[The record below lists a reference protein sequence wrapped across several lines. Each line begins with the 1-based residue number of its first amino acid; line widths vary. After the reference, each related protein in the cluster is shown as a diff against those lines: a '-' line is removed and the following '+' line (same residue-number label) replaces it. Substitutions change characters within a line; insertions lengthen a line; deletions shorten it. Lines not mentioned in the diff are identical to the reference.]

1 MCLPGPSH
9 LVWLNLQAKRTFP
22 VKIPCFQ
29 FFLLCEF
36 ISRIYQNYLLNI
48 VGWSCQLLICL
59 IGICFKIFIMKKAY
73 LVIAVRH
80 QVPQDRFHITFLS
93 SEGTDICIM
102 DSFKQSLSFWFH
114 VGKMIRLLKG
124 LDCALSLGGAHSLPA
139 AGAKCRDPTSGP
151 LVQKWGKV
159 QDR

>member
-1 MCLPGPSH
+1 M
-9 LVWLNLQAKRTFP
+9 
-22 VKIPCFQ
+22 
-29 FFLLCEF
+29 
-36 ISRIYQNYLLNI
+36 
-48 VGWSCQLLICL
+48 
-59 IGICFKIFIMKKAY
+59 
-73 LVIAVRH
+73 
-80 QVPQDRFHITFLS
+80 PQDRFHITFLS

-102 DSFKQSLSFWFH
+102 GSFKQSLSFWFY
-114 VGKMIRLLKG
+114 VGKMTCLLKG